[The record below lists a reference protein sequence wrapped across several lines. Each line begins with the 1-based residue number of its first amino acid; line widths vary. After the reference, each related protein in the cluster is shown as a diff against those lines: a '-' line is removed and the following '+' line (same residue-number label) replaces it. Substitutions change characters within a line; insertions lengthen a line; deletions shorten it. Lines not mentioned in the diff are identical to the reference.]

1 MKNPLIGKDPDAG
14 KDLGREK
21 KGATEDEMVGW
32 HCWLRG
38 HEFEQT
44 PGDNKA
50 VIYISRQE
58 TFWLK
63 EEGLSGSNLMADMEE
78 HGLKQLE
85 LIFPPKKSHR
95 TDKNNSYH

>member
-1 MKNPLIGKDPDAG
+1 MKNPLTGKDPDAG

-38 HEFEQT
+38 HEFERT
-44 PGDNKA
+44 PGGNKA
-50 VIYISRQE
+50 VIDVGRQE

-85 LIFPPKKSHR
+85 LISPPPQEKPQNWQK
-95 TDKNNSYH
+95 